1 MATLL
6 IAEDDEDIAVVL
18 ARVCKRAGLDVL
30 RAPDGQAALEM
41 IVEKHPDA
49 LLTDLGMPRM
59 DGWELIRKVR
69 EHPEVGDIPVA
80 ILTGQLAPGDPR
92 AAEAEACAVLLKPC
106 PNDQLLATIQ
116 ELLQHG
122 PHDARSAL
130 RSLQSGREG
139 RAMVAGS
146 VVTPDTTRSSAPCWT
161 ASPSG
166 WSPATPTG
174 RVVLVNRA
182 MREVRGLPPDGP
194 LPADYAEAS
203 RAASCAG
210 PDLRPLPWEQ
220 TPLMRALRGEHVVA
234 EDVCIRGARAAGRGS
249 SPAPPSRSSTPASRL
264 LGAVAVAH
272 EVTALRR
279 AERFRACHLAVE
291 HVLKRAGTAA
301 EAAPGRAAGGR
312 RPRWAGRA
320 PSCS

>member
-6 IAEDDEDIAVVL
+6 IAEDDEDIAIVL

-116 ELLQHG
+116 ELLQNG
-122 PHDARSAL
+122 PHEHDQR
-130 RSLQSGREG
+130 
-139 RAMVAGS
+139 
-146 VVTPDTTRSSAPCWT
+146 C
-161 ASPSG
+161 
-166 WSPATPTG
+166 
-174 RVVLVNRA
+174 
-182 MREVRGLPPDGP
+182 EV
-194 LPADYAEAS
+194 
-203 RAASCAG
+203 
-210 PDLRPLPWEQ
+210 
-220 TPLMRALRGEHVVA
+220 
-234 EDVCIRGARAAGRGS
+234 
-249 SPAPPSRSSTPASRL
+249 
-264 LGAVAVAH
+264 
-272 EVTALRR
+272 
-279 AERFRACHLAVE
+279 
-291 HVLKRAGTAA
+291 
-301 EAAPGRAAGGR
+301 
-312 RPRWAGRA
+312 
-320 PSCS
+320 